1 MIYTVIGDAYSHM
14 WGYAKTYFILNF
26 ASSDNEKQKVQL

>member
-1 MIYTVIGDAYSHM
+1 MGDQYSHI
-14 WGYAKTYFILNF
+14 WGYAGTYFMLNF